1 MNYDYRRYPYPFRVD
16 PPMYNID
23 CRSKKCPRD
32 YGPYPFTFNISEAT
46 KANDNFRT
54 TVWTGKH
61 LQLTLMSIPAG
72 GEIGLEVHYYL
83 DQFLR
88 IEKGCGMV
96 LMGNDENKLDFRE
109 KVTDGYAI
117 FVPAGIW
124 HNLIN
129 TSNKPIKLY
138 SIYSPPA
145 HAPGTIHRTKED
157 SDYADQH

>member
-1 MNYDYRRYPYPFRVD
+1 MH
-16 PPMYNID
+16 NID
-23 CRSKKCPRD
+23 CRNRKGPRD
-32 YGPYPFTFNISEAT
+32 YGPYPFSFNISVAT

-72 GEIGLEVHYYL
+72 GEIGLEVHHFL

-88 IEKGCGMV
+88 IEEGCGMV
-96 LMGNDENKLDFRE
+96 LMGSAENKLDYRE
-109 KVTDGYAI
+109 KVADGYAV

-145 HAPGTIHRTKED
+145 HAPGTIHRTKEE
-157 SDYADQH
+157 SDYAEEH